1 MKKVVVLWS
10 VLSILALSVFTQAQA
25 KEAAGKDG
33 LVFGYA
39 VQDLGNQYW
48 VTVAEGV
55 KAQAAELGIEVLVM
69 DARTDPARELAN
81 VEDMIQK
88 KVDAILLSPWDSD
101 SGSNGVLLANKADI
115 PVFVLDIGVND
126 GKIETFI
133 VSDNLGG
140 GRMAGEYLAQFV
152 PPGGEVAHIQCQL
165 GYVIPALRGE
175 GFREVMK
182 EKGIRIVATQPADS
196 QRAKGMDVMQNILQ
210 AHPSISAVFCENDE
224 MALGAIEAVA
234 AAGKS
239 DQIKVV
245 GFDGTD
251 DALAAIKE
259 GRLAGTVA
267 QQPYEMGKLGVKAAV
282 DFLNGKTLE
291 ETTYVPV
298 KLITPS
304 DLGDN

>member
-1 MKKVVVLWS
+1 MKKLKVVLCLLL
-10 VLSILALSVFTQAQA
+10 VLSSVGLFAQAQQEVA
-25 KEAAGKDG
+25 EKDG

-39 VQDLGNQYW
+39 VQDLGNQFW

-55 KAQAAELGIEVLVM
+55 KSQAAEMGIEVVVM

-88 KVDAILLSPWDSD
+88 NVDAILLSPWDAD
-101 SGSNGVLLANKADI
+101 SGANGVMVANEVGI
-115 PVFVLDIGVND
+115 PVFVLDIGVNA
-126 GKIETFI
+126 GEIETFI

-140 GRMAGEYLAQFV
+140 GRIAGEYIAENI
-152 PPGGEVAHIQCQL
+152 PAGSEVAHIQCQL

-175 GFREVMK
+175 GFTDVMN
-182 EKGIRIVATQPADS
+182 ENGFEIVARQPADS

-210 AHPSISAVFCENDE
+210 ANPNLAAVFCENDE
-224 MALGAIEAVA
+224 MALGAIEAIA

-239 DQIKVV
+239 DQIMVV

-251 DALAAIKE
+251 DAVAAINE

-267 QQPYEMGKLGVKAAV
+267 QQPFVMGQLGVKAAV
-282 DFLNGKTLE
+282 DYLEGKSLE

-298 KLITPS
+298 KLIK
-304 DLGDN
+304 